1 MSSKALNI
9 IGTCETVIAV
19 FFICDSYN
27 SYNSKALD
35 KMIYKRSCNEV
46 PEAMQNSGSGN
57 PRIPKGSFARY
68 RAPPSGPRV
77 VMKSS
82 SSIGPPKVSEVGDE
96 TGKWTVISITPFAGF
111 SRTTRLAPLNAT
123 HRNPSASFK

>member
-1 MSSKALNI
+1 
-9 IGTCETVIAV
+9 
-19 FFICDSYN
+19 
-27 SYNSKALD
+27 
-35 KMIYKRSCNEV
+35 MIYKRSYDEV
-46 PEAMQNSGSGN
+46 PEEMQNSGSGN

-96 TGKWTVISITPFAGF
+96 TGK
-111 SRTTRLAPLNAT
+111 
-123 HRNPSASFK
+123 